1 MKLTDRPE
9 DRRCET
15 PEQGDRGAGV
25 ETGPHEEGLLIIFQE
40 GTGLGATVI
49 GGLWHSGTRI

>member
-1 MKLTDRPE
+1 MKLTDRPD

-25 ETGPHEEGLLIIFQE
+25 ETGQSPTRRAFRSFSRRA
-40 GTGLGATVI
+40 LGSEP
-49 GGLWHSGTRI
+49 L